1 MRESMLAITAA
12 QTGVIEGAA
21 LHRESGPALVRRA
34 GVAIAAIVRRYRD
47 GGPVVAFAGNGD
59 NGGDAFAALAEL
71 EGPRVAYHDPAHDGS
86 ATRVDARER
95 ARASGVELR
104 PYPADAAYVRTASL
118 LLDGLCGVNVRL
130 PLDAAAAER
139 VCALNAAG
147 VPILA
152 LDIATGTDP
161 TTGALNQPH
170 VCAIATIAIGR
181 PKLGSML
188 DPGRGATRDLWC
200 APLGMHD
207 DDLHDVETDAFVMT
221 SDEFSSLLPVRGDT
235 ADKRSAGAPLII
247 AGSTDFPGAA
257 ILCALGAARA
267 GAGYVTVAVPHGAAD
282 TVRAHL
288 IEQVVI
294 PFDDTNASAAIQT
307 ITAVAKHCNAVAIGP
322 GLARTEAVS
331 TVVRDVATHLQLPM
345 VADASAL
352 HHLAGHLPSV
362 PDGRL
367 ILTPH
372 EGEFALV
379 SGRGAIAAGER
390 RARLRA
396 FVDEFGI
403 TTLLK
408 GRTTLVADRT
418 NLHLNPSGTSALATA
433 GSGDVLSGIIATL
446 LSQGLTPV
454 DAGRVGAYWHG
465 RAGACAAAARPVGVI
480 AGDVA
485 NALGQAS
492 RAARDGWPIRIF

>member
-1 MRESMLAITAA
+1 MLAVTAN
-12 QTGVIEGAA
+12 QMGVIDGAA
-21 LHRESGPALVRRA
+21 LHRENGPALVRRA
-34 GVAIAAIVRRYRD
+34 GVAIAAIVMRYRA
-47 GGPVVAFAGNGD
+47 GGPVVAFAGNGN

-71 EGPRVAYHDPAHDGS
+71 DGSRIAFHDPSHDGS
-86 ATRVDARER
+86 ATRRDARER

-104 PYPADAAYVRTASL
+104 PYPADGAFLRMAGL

-130 PLDAAAAER
+130 PLDAATAER

-170 VCAIATIAIGR
+170 VLAIATIAIGR

-200 APLGMHD
+200 APLGMRD
-207 DDLHDVETDAFVMT
+207 DDLHDAPTEAFVAT
-221 SDEFSSLLPVRGDT
+221 SDDFASLLPART
-235 ADKRSAGAPLII
+235 ATGDKRTSGAPLII
-247 AGSTDFPGAA
+247 AGSAQFPGAA

-267 GAGYVTVAVPHGAAD
+267 GAGYVTVAVPFGAVDA
-282 TVRAHL
+282 VRAHV

-294 PFDDTNASAAIQT
+294 PFDDTNVSAAIQT
-307 ITAVAKHCNAVAIGP
+307 ITDGAQHCNAVAIGP
-322 GLARTEAVS
+322 GLALTEAVG
-331 TVVRDVATHLQLPM
+331 TIVRDVATHVQLPM

-352 HHLAGHLPSV
+352 HHLAGHLPNLR
-362 PDGRL
+362 DGRL

-372 EGEFALV
+372 EGEFALL

-390 RARLRA
+390 TARLRA

-418 NLHLNPSGTSALATA
+418 RLHLNPSGTSALATA
-433 GSGDVLSGIIATL
+433 GTGDVLSGIVATL

-454 DAGRVGAYWHG
+454 DAGRAGAYWHG
-465 RAGACAAAARPVGVI
+465 RAGAHAAAARPVGVV

-485 NALGQAS
+485 DALGQAS
-492 RAARDGWPIRIF
+492 HAAPDGWPVRIF

>member
-1 MRESMLAITAA
+1 M
-12 QTGVIEGAA
+12 GVIDDAA
-21 LHRESGPALVRRA
+21 LHRESGPTLVRLA
-34 GVAIAAIVRRYRD
+34 GLAIAAIVTRYRD
-47 GGPVVAFAGNGD
+47 AGPVVAFAGNGN

-71 EGPRVAYHDPAHDGS
+71 EGVRVAYHDPSHNGS
-86 ATRVDARER
+86 VTRVDARER

-104 PYPADAAYVRTASL
+104 PYPADAAYLRTACL

-130 PLDAAAAER
+130 PLDATVAER
-139 VCALNAAG
+139 VAALNAAG

-161 TTGALNQPH
+161 TTGALNEPH
-170 VCAIATIAIGR
+170 VRAVATIAIGR

-200 APLGMHD
+200 APLGMRD
-207 DDLHDVETDAFVMT
+207 DDLPNTETDAFAMT
-221 SDEFSSLLPVRGDT
+221 SDDFASLLPVRGEM
-235 ADKRSAGAPLII
+235 ADKRSSGAPLVI
-247 AGSTDFPGAA
+247 AGSAQFPGAA

-267 GAGYVTVAVPHGAAD
+267 GAGYVTVAVPHGAVD
-282 TVRAHL
+282 TVRAHV

-294 PFDDTNASAAIQT
+294 PFDDTNAAEAIKT
-307 ITAVAKHCNAVAIGP
+307 ITEGAKHCNAVAIGP
-322 GLARTEAVS
+322 GLALTEAVG
-331 TVVRDVATHLQLPM
+331 TIVRDVVTHLQLPM

-362 PDGRL
+362 PDPRL

-390 RARLRA
+390 RTRLRT

-418 NLHLNPSGTSALATA
+418 SLHLNPSGTAALATA
-433 GSGDVLSGIIATL
+433 GTGDVLSGIIATL
-446 LSQGLTPV
+446 LGQGLTPV
-454 DAGRVGAYWHG
+454 DAGRAGAYWHG

-492 RAARDGWPIRIF
+492 HAARDGWPIRIF

>member
-1 MRESMLAITAA
+1 MRESMLAVTAA
-12 QTGVIEGAA
+12 QMGVIDSAA

-34 GVAIAAIVRRYRD
+34 GVAIAAIVSRYRD
-47 GGPVVAFAGNGD
+47 GDPVVAFAGNGD

-71 EGPRVAYHDPAHDGS
+71 DGQRVAYHDPSHDGS

-104 PYPADAAYVRTASL
+104 PYPADAAYMRTASL

-170 VCAIATIAIGR
+170 VRAIATIAIGR

-207 DDLHDVETDAFVMT
+207 DDLHDVETDAFVVT
-221 SDEFSSLLPVRGDT
+221 SDEFSSLLPVRSDT

-247 AGSTDFPGAA
+247 AGSADFPGAA

-294 PFDDTNASAAIQT
+294 PFDDTNASTAIQK
-307 ITAVAKHCNAVAIGP
+307 IIAGAKHCNAVAIGP
-322 GLARTEAVS
+322 GLALTEAVG
-331 TVVRDVATHLQLPM
+331 TVVREVATHLQLPM

-352 HHLAGHLPSV
+352 HHLAGHLPSA

-372 EGEFALV
+372 EGEFALL
-379 SGRGAIAAGER
+379 SGCGAIAAGER
-390 RARLRA
+390 RMRLRA

-408 GRTTLVADRT
+408 GRTTLVADRSS
-418 NLHLNPSGTSALATA
+418 LHLNPSGTSALATA
-433 GSGDVLSGIIATL
+433 GTGDVLSGIIATL
-446 LSQGLTPV
+446 LAQGLTPV
-454 DAGRVGAYWHG
+454 DAGRAGAYWHG
-465 RAGACAAAARPVGVI
+465 RAGACAAAARPVGVVASDI
-480 AGDVA
+480 A

-492 RAARDGWPIRIF
+492 HAARDGWPIRIF

>member
-1 MRESMLAITAA
+1 MREHVLAVTAA
-12 QTGVIEGAA
+12 QMGVIDGAA
-21 LHRESGPALVRRA
+21 VHRESGPALVRRA
-34 GVAIAAIVRRYRD
+34 GIAIAAIVAHYRNN
-47 GGPVVAFAGNGD
+47 GPLVAFAGNGD

-71 EGPRVAYHDPAHDGS
+71 EGPRVAYHDPAYDGS

-104 PYPADAAYVRTASL
+104 PYPADAAYLQTASL

-130 PLDAAAAER
+130 PLDAPVAER
-139 VCALNAAG
+139 VCVLNAAG

-170 VCAIATIAIGR
+170 VRAIATIAIGR

-200 APLGMHD
+200 APLGMRD
-207 DDLHDVETDAFVMT
+207 DDLRDAQTDAFVVT
-221 SDEFSSLLPVRGDT
+221 SDEFASLLPARGDT
-235 ADKRSAGAPLII
+235 ADKRSSGAPLVI
-247 AGSTDFPGAA
+247 AGSAEFPGAA

-267 GAGYVTVAVPHGAAD
+267 GAGYVTVAVPHGAID
-282 TVRAHL
+282 TARAHL

-294 PFDDTNASAAIQT
+294 PFDDTNAPEAIRM
-307 ITAVAKHCNAVAIGP
+307 ITDGAKHCNAVAIGP
-322 GLARTEAVS
+322 GLALTEAVGAI
-331 TVVRDVATHLQLPM
+331 VRHVATHLQLPM

-362 PDGRL
+362 PGERL

-372 EGEFALV
+372 EGEFALL
-379 SGRGAIAAGER
+379 SGRGAIPGAER
-390 RARLRA
+390 PARLRA

-418 NLHLNPSGTSALATA
+418 SLHLNPSGTSALATA
-433 GSGDVLSGIIATL
+433 GTGDVLSGIIATL
-446 LSQGLTPV
+446 LAQGLTPL
-454 DAGRVGAYWHG
+454 DAGRAGAYWHG
-465 RAGACAAAARPVGVI
+465 RAGACAAAARPVGVV
-480 AGDVA
+480 AGDIA

-492 RAARDGWPIRIF
+492 HAARDGWPIRIF

>member
-1 MRESMLAITAA
+1 M
-12 QTGVIEGAA
+12 GVIDGAA
-21 LHRESGPALVRRA
+21 LLRESAPALVHRA
-34 GVAIAAIVRRYRD
+34 GVAIAAIVARYQTN
-47 GGPVVAFAGNGD
+47 GPIVAFAGNGN

-71 EGPRVAYHDPAHDGS
+71 EGARVAYHDPAHDGS
-86 ATRVDARER
+86 ATRVGARER
-95 ARASGVELR
+95 ACASGVELR
-104 PYPADAAYVRTASL
+104 PYPADAAYLKTAGV

-130 PLDAAAAER
+130 PLDSTTAER
-139 VCALNAAG
+139 VAALNSAG
-147 VPILA
+147 VPIVA

-170 VCAIATIAIGR
+170 VRATATVAIGR

-200 APLGMHD
+200 APIGMRD
-207 DDLHDVETDAFVMT
+207 EDLKQAETDAFVVT
-221 SDEFSSLLPVRGDT
+221 SDEFASLLPARGEM
-235 ADKRSAGAPLII
+235 ADKRSSGAPLVIV
-247 AGSTDFPGAA
+247 GSAEFPGAA
-257 ILCALGAARA
+257 ILCALGAARS

-294 PFDDTNASAAIQT
+294 PFDDTNAPEAIKT
-307 ITAVAKHCNAVAIGP
+307 ITGAAKHCNAVAIGP
-322 GLARTEAVS
+322 GLALTEAVG
-331 TVVRDVATHLQLPM
+331 TIVRDVVTHLELPM

-362 PDGRL
+362 PDGRV

-379 SGRGAIAAGER
+379 SGRGAIGVGER

-418 NLHLNPSGTSALATA
+418 SVHLNPSGTSALATA
-433 GSGDVLSGIIATL
+433 GTGDVLSGIIATL
-446 LSQGLTPV
+446 LAQGLKPV
-454 DAGRVGAYWHG
+454 DAGRAGAYWHG
-465 RAGACAAAARPVGVI
+465 RAGARAAAARPVGVVAGDI
-480 AGDVA
+480 AG
-485 NALGQAS
+485 ALGQAS
-492 RAARDGWPIRIF
+492 HAARDGWPIRIF